1 VPPGTAGL
9 FDDSLGIGGRKALA
23 AHPAG
28 AFNDR
33 ADLVPASPIVPD
45 PRNEPTGQVIGV
57 GGANLTSVPFD
68 FAATPYPKVKLLPV
82 LSPPPALPWMQG
94 AHGWL
99 LFYFV

>member
-45 PRNEPTGQVIGV
+45 PRNEPTREVV
-57 GGANLTSVPFD
+57 GTRRANLSGMAFNL
-68 FAATPYPKVKLLPV
+68 AATPYPKVKLLPV
-82 LSPPPALPWMQG
+82 LSPAPALPWMQG